1 MELPNQ
7 SDMGGLMD
15 PSSCHLPMRHQKL
28 RKRWRGR
35 PKEIAQAL
43 PSYLGW
49 FDLLGWFPPADGSHA
64 RETMKERSKAPGG
77 RGIRYD

>member
-7 SDMGGLMD
+7 SDIGGPMD
-15 PSSCHLPMRHQKL
+15 PSSCHLPTCHQKL
-28 RKRWRGR
+28 KKRWRGR
-35 PKEIAQAL
+35 LKEIAQAL

-49 FDLLGWFPPADGSHA
+49 FPPPAGSHA